1 MKGEKDTAS
10 NTDSSRPS
18 SPIPTLFLS
27 PLTIPPDSAGEG
39 VAPAPDRL
47 LDPHPLAHRHSQAW
61 PAPLSSA
68 APDEFLTP
76 RSTTLTYLH
85 SEARVE
91 ATDKKDLSGQ
101 ATEEPCWECI
111 ECTIS

>member
-39 VAPAPDRL
+39 VG
-47 LDPHPLAHRHSQAW
+47 
-61 PAPLSSA
+61 
-68 APDEFLTP
+68 
-76 RSTTLTYLH
+76 
-85 SEARVE
+85 
-91 ATDKKDLSGQ
+91 DLSLFRFQ
-101 ATEEPCWECI
+101 KEPMDKPEAYAGSWWLY
-111 ECTIS
+111 